1 MIKIW
6 KLRFDYLTI
15 IITYIGIALKLFN
28 VINFNWII
36 VLSPILLQLGLETI
50 IVILKFYFKI
60 K

>member
-15 IITYIGIALKLFN
+15 IVTYIGIALKLFN
-28 VINFNWII
+28 VINFDWVI

-50 IVILKFYFKI
+50 IIVLKFYFKI